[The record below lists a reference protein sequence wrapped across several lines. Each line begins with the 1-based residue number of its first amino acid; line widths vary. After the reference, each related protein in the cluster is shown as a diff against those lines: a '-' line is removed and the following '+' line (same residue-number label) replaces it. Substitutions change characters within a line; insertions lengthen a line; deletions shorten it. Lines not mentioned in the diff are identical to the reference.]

1 MVAIAMLF
9 RAANDAKIRL
19 DVLLSRL
26 ASVIIVAG
34 TPIMRYH
41 SPMVNKK
48 QPADN
53 PPDHSPLTERNI

>member
-9 RAANDAKIRL
+9 RAENDAKIRL
-19 DVLLSRL
+19 DVLLARL

-41 SPMVNKK
+41 SPSF
-48 QPADN
+48 ADGEQETARRE
-53 PPDHSPLTERNI
+53 STGS